1 MPAKRMTLPE
11 RKEIFREL
19 VLAQDLG
26 AGVRQSYQIIT
37 ERYEIT
43 DPQLRQIED
52 EGLEKEWPPLSE
64 AATTV
69 G

>member
-1 MPAKRMTLPE
+1 MATKRFGLQE

-26 AGVRQSYQIIT
+26 AGVRQSYQMIT
-37 ERYEIT
+37 ERYELT
-43 DPQLRQIED
+43 DAQLRQIED
-52 EGLEKEWPPLSE
+52 EGLEKEWPPLTE
-64 AATTV
+64 AVQTV

>member
-1 MPAKRMTLPE
+1 MAAKRFSLQE

-37 ERYEIT
+37 ERYEINDT
-43 DPQLRQIED
+43 QLRQIED

>member
-1 MPAKRMTLPE
+1 MPAKRLTLQE
-11 RKEIFREL
+11 RKDIFREL

-37 ERYEIT
+37 ERYELT
-43 DPQLRQIED
+43 DTQLRQIED
-52 EGLEKEWPPLSE
+52 EGLEKEWPPLTE
-64 AATTV
+64 AVQTV

>member
-1 MPAKRMTLPE
+1 MAAKRFSLQE

-37 ERYEIT
+37 ERYEIN
-43 DPQLRQIED
+43 DAQLRQIED
-52 EGLEKEWPPLSE
+52 EGLDKEWPPLSE
-64 AATTV
+64 AVTTV

>member
-1 MPAKRMTLPE
+1 MATKRLGLQE

-26 AGVRQSYQIIT
+26 AGVRQSYQMIT
-37 ERYEIT
+37 ERFELT

-52 EGLEKEWPPLSE
+52 EGLEKEWPPLTE
-64 AATTV
+64 AVQTV